1 MMNRRRFS
9 RWLPSHERLREHK
22 ALRPL
27 APLLGNP
34 ALWHLNRRSASG
46 AVGIGLLMAW
56 IPLPCQMLLSALA
69 ATWLRAN
76 LPVAVSLVWL
86 TNPFTMPPLFY
97 LAYQCGSRLLGM
109 PPVEFQP
116 QLEWQWLMGVMQEIG
131 IPFLLGSAVLGLGC
145 SLLGFLAVRL
155 AWRISVQRRWQV
167 RRQRRLEIAQ

>member
-1 MMNRRRFS
+1 MSKRQLS
-9 RWLPSHERLREHK
+9 RWLPSHETLREHK
-22 ALRPL
+22 ALKPL
-27 APLLGNP
+27 TPLLGNP

-46 AVGIGLLMAW
+46 AVGIGLLVAW
-56 IPLPCQMLLSALA
+56 IPLPCQMLIAAIA
-69 ATWLRAN
+69 ATWFRAN

-131 IPFLLGSAVLGLGC
+131 IPFLLGSAVLGLSSG
-145 SLLGFLAVRL
+145 LLGYLMIRL
-155 AWRISVQRRWQV
+155 GWRIGVQRRWV
-167 RRQRRLEIAQ
+167 MRRQHRLVTAQ